1 MLENALKNKNDHFD
15 YKDKTSQ
22 LRQTLSG
29 LQLQLRDKKLP
40 VIVVFEGWSA
50 SGKGSL
56 IGDMIKYL
64 DPRFFKVHSTLT
76 ATEPEKRYPLL
87 KRFWDNIP
95 EYGKM
100 SIMDRSWYRE
110 LAIARMEE
118 DISSEEYNRRINS
131 VNSFERQLS
140 DDGYL
145 IIKLFLHISKDE
157 QKRRF
162 DKLRDDD
169 ETKWRVTELD
179 KKRHKHY
186 DEYYEAFDDMLVK
199 TNSPHAPWNI
209 IEAADKTFT
218 RYQMF
223 SIIVSRITDALNGER
238 TVSPAAEDFP
248 LLPMPAL
255 ADISLEKKVIPGD
268 EYVEQLKKC
277 QKELAKLHS
286 RLYQAKIPL
295 IIAFEGW
302 DAAGKGGAIKRI
314 ASALDPRGYEA
325 VPIAAPDR
333 TELNHHYLWR
343 FWNHLP
349 KTGHIAIFDR
359 TWYGR
364 VMVEKIEGFT
374 SLRRCEQAYAEI
386 NEFEK
391 ELTDSGAIVVKFWL
405 QIDKDEQLRR
415 FTERQNTP
423 EKQWKITDE
432 DWRNREKWDSYED
445 AVNEMLR
452 RTSTVYAPW
461 NVIEANDKLFARIKT
476 MQIVISAVE
485 KRLKEEKKKK

>member
-1 MLENALKNKNDHFD
+1 MLENALKNKKDHFD
-15 YKDKTSQ
+15 YKEMTAQ

-29 LQLQLRDKKLP
+29 LQLRLRDKKLP

-50 SGKGSL
+50 AGKGSL

-64 DPRFFKVHSTLT
+64 DPRFFKVQSTL
-76 ATEPEKRYPLL
+76 AASEPEKRYPLM

-110 LAIARMEE
+110 LAIARLEE
-118 DISSEEYNRRINS
+118 DISSAEYNRRINS
-131 VNSFERQLS
+131 VNCFERQLS

-162 DKLRDDD
+162 NKLRDDD
-169 ETKWRVTELD
+169 KTKWRVTELD
-179 KKRHKHY
+179 KKRHKLY

-199 TNSPHAPWNI
+199 TNTPHAQWNV
-209 IEAADKTFT
+209 IEAEDKAFT

-223 SIIVSRITDALNGER
+223 DIIVSRITAALNSNR
-238 TVSPAAEDFP
+238 AAAPVSEDFP
-248 LLPMPAL
+248 LIKMPL
-255 ADISLEKKVIPGD
+255 LSDISLADKVIPRD
-268 EYVEQLKKC
+268 EYEERLKKC
-277 QKELAKLHS
+277 QKELSGLHS
-286 RLYQAKIPL
+286 KLYQAKIPL

-364 VMVEKIEGFT
+364 VMVEKLEGFT
-374 SLRRCEQAYAEI
+374 SPERCAMAYTEI

-391 ELTDSGAIVVKFWL
+391 ELTDCGAVIVKFWL

-432 DWRNREKWDSYED
+432 DWRNREKWDSYEE
-445 AVNEMLR
+445 AVNDMLR
-452 RTSTVYAPW
+452 LTSTEYAPW
-461 NVIEANDKLFARIKT
+461 NVIEANDKPFARIKT
-476 MQIVISAVE
+476 MQIIIDAVE
-485 KRLKEEKKKK
+485 KRLREEKSKK